1 MGRPWTQQ
9 IVFSRTDGDLMR
21 HVNASTGL
29 AAAFALLLPL
39 TVATQG
45 RAQERERERTP
56 EEWLQRCRDWS
67 GDDDRVRHCEVRDVT
82 IPKPSGRLSVDGRL
96 NGGIAVRGWDRNEIL
111 VRAKIQTW
119 AESQAE
125 ARRLATAIRIRTE
138 GGRVAAEESE
148 SGRRSGWSVSYDVYV
163 PRRSDLDLRTHNG
176 GIVVED
182 VQGRIDVEA
191 LNGGVSIRN
200 VQGDLRGG
208 TTNGGVTLAL
218 DGDRWIGGGVDLET
232 TNGGVTVIFPERYNA
247 RLETGTVNGGMNVD
261 FPITVQGMVGRR
273 LSTTLGS
280 GGPLIRVRTTNGG
293 VTLRRR

>member
-1 MGRPWTQQ
+1 
-9 IVFSRTDGDLMR
+9 MR
-21 HVNASTGL
+21 YVNASPGS
-29 AAAFALLLPL
+29 AAAFAVLLLGTL
-39 TVATQG
+39 GMATPAT
-45 RAQERERERTP
+45 AQERERERTP
-56 EEWLQRCRDWS
+56 EEWLRRCRDWG

-82 IPKPSGRLSVDGRL
+82 LPRTSGRLSVDGRL
-96 NGGIAVRGWDRNEIL
+96 NGGIAVRAWDRNEIL

-119 AESQAE
+119 AESEAE
-125 ARRLATAIRIRTE
+125 ARRLAAAIRIRTE
-138 GGRVAAEESE
+138 DGRISAEESE
-148 SGRRSGWSVSYDVYV
+148 SARRRGWSVSYDVYV

-176 GIVVED
+176 GISVEG

-208 TTNGGVTLAL
+208 TTNGGVTLSL
-218 DGDRWIGGGVDLET
+218 DGDRWVGEGVDLET
-232 TNGGVTVIFPERYNA
+232 TNGGITIIVPERYSA

-261 FPITVQGMVGRR
+261 FPITVQGRVGRR

>member
-1 MGRPWTQQ
+1 
-9 IVFSRTDGDLMR
+9 MR
-21 HVNASTGL
+21 HVSASTGF
-29 AAAFALLLPL
+29 AAAFAALVLGA
-39 TVATQG
+39 ATPAG
-45 RAQERERERTP
+45 AQERERERTP
-56 EEWLQRCRDWS
+56 EEWLRRCRDWS
-67 GDDDRVRHCEVRDVT
+67 DDDDRVRHCEVRDAT
-82 IPKPSGRLSVDGRL
+82 IPRTSGRLSVDGRL

-119 AESQAE
+119 APSEAE
-125 ARRLATAIRIRTE
+125 ARRLAAAIRIRTD
-138 GGRVAAEESE
+138 GGRISAEESE

-163 PRRSDLDLRTHNG
+163 PRRSDLDLTTHNG
-176 GIVVED
+176 GIRVEG

-208 TTNGGVTLAL
+208 TTNGGVTLFL
-218 DGDRWIGGGVDLET
+218 DGDRWVGEGVDLET
-232 TNGGVTVIFPERYNA
+232 TNGGVTVVFPERFNA

-293 VTLRRR
+293 VTLRRVAGRG